1 MVAEPTKL
9 WLQNSKY
16 AKNGAV
22 ARNDFDIRRKL
33 VSVLFVGWLA
43 SLKNSLCVQC
53 SPFCIRTGLPRP
65 STSFGGCVFV

>member
-22 ARNDFDIRRKL
+22 ARNDFDIYDDE
-33 VSVLFVGWLA
+33 
-43 SLKNSLCVQC
+43 SL
-53 SPFCIRTGLPRP
+53 
-65 STSFGGCVFV
+65 